1 MTGSGVERMP
11 RTAYPLPF
19 PPAGASTPLPPHI
32 QGAERQSERRARRTG
47 LRWSVRVLVVG
58 GLAGAAWLLTGSA
71 AHAADRADGPDGS
84 LLGSLVGG
92 EATAPITG
100 LLQAAVQP
108 LEDAEPAAHQHRAA
122 DDILDVPRRV
132 LTRTSDT
139 FDEVM
144 RGVDRD
150 TVDVLDVDRVLRDVA
165 APHRLTGGSA
175 RVHPRLTVVTD
186 TYTDT
191 GTETEQPA
199 AEQPAAERPQQ
210 PVVER
215 PQQPADEPVAAP
227 SSDPAPVMAASRTLI
242 PAFPV
247 SAPVAGPRAV
257 AQVKHGKAT
266 SGSSAHRHHRALP
279 QRKTH
284 ATVHHAVRAEPAT
297 VQEDSTPGGDGPA
310 APLRLH
316 LGDVSGTPTSASGTA
331 TDGGCAAF
339 LPAAI
344 ANSTMACHRLALASD
359 VEARRHDAEAPTVS
373 PD

>member
-108 LEDAEPAAHQHRAA
+108 LEDAEPASHRHHAA
-122 DDILDVPRRV
+122 DDILDVPQRV
-132 LTRTSDT
+132 LTRSTDT
-139 FDEVM
+139 FDEVL
-144 RGVDRD
+144 RGVDRA

-165 APHRLTGGSA
+165 APRRLTGGPA

-186 TYTDT
+186 TGAHTGAHT

-199 AEQPAAERPQQ
+199 A
-210 PVVER
+210 ER

-227 SSDPAPVMAASRTLI
+227 SSDPAPVVAASRTLI

-247 SAPVAGPRAV
+247 AAPVTGPRAV
-257 AQVKHGKAT
+257 AQAKHGKAT

-344 ANSTMACHRLALASD
+344 ANSTMACHRLALAPD
-359 VEARRHDAEAPTVS
+359 VEARRHDAKAPTVS